1 MLETVRKLK
10 DSITNSQTRDLMER
24 LGDEDWGLLKAM
36 LFAATEDDV
45 IRNKEA
51 FKVAIRKRNIPF
63 LLSLHKLLNAEQQR
77 LFNELL

>member
-36 LFAATEDDV
+36 LFSATEDDV